1 MSTQNIT
8 TEYLDY
14 QDKYQSIYGENTII
28 LMMVGGFYE
37 AYCTEN
43 RGYDL
48 AKIADLL
55 NIKLTKK
62 ERASEV
68 TISNPY
74 MLGFPIAALHKFLK
88 VLIENGYHVV
98 MVDQVTQPPKP
109 KRAVTQI
116 YSPGTYI
123 ENVSLDNNNIVSV
136 YAVEEKQKLG
146 NVLFCIGLS
155 AIDLSTG
162 SNVVYEVYSTKED
175 ENFALDET
183 NRFIN
188 TYNPKEI
195 IITHITVGKMTEEE
209 LIAYLE
215 INDTPYNYNTVVPK
229 NCNRITYQ
237 QQFLGNIFDKQL
249 SSIEYLDL
257 ELINYGR
264 MSYILLLQYAID
276 HNMSILKNI
285 NRPTRY
291 QSNKYM
297 NLGNNAMFQLN
308 IIDNNTAQS
317 SKYKSLFDIVNMTT
331 TPIGRRFLKDSL
343 LSPLIDENKLNQ
355 RYNAIDRLRKDKLF
369 SQIEE
374 ELKPV
379 LDIERLHRKIGL
391 GYLNP
396 SEFDNIHYSYIHIRN
411 IIKLV
416 EECDELKILIPEN
429 IKNNQ
434 LDNFITDYTEKLELD
449 MMRNY
454 LINEIDNSIFK
465 KKVYPNI
472 DKLQSQIDKSMNIMK
487 NIAIKLSS
495 LIGIVNYFDTTDTD
509 VKLVESERD
518 GYYLQTTKT
527 KALKIQNI
535 LKEQQ
540 TLDIDE
546 LTIDVNDIDIIH
558 SKGKSS
564 VSKIYIPK
572 IKEISDNLIDLRN
585 EMKYVVK
592 EQYVK
597 LLFEWYDKYQNL
609 FNSLVYFVGLIDFLK
624 SGAKVSILNK
634 YTKPIIK
641 TSDNAYIKCEKLRH
655 PIIEKLINS
664 EYIPHDLI
672 LGKDNMVGILLYG
685 VNSSGKTAIAK
696 AIGLSTI
703 LAQIGY
709 YVPAKSYEYSP
720 FENIFTRISGT
731 DNLFKGLSSFAMEM
745 LELQAILR
753 RCGTKSLV
761 LADELCRGT
770 EVESANIIVLA
781 IIEMLS
787 KTNTCFISATH
798 LHELYKFDR
807 FKNIKNVKCFHLD
820 VEFDEENDRLVYTRH
835 LLPGPGKEFYGLT
848 VAKYLIHD
856 KSFIDLTNTI
866 KKELMGDFKTSIYNK
881 DLIVDKCAICSHI
894 PKKGEIPL
902 QTHHIKEQ
910 HTADENGFVDDHLH
924 KDELC
929 NLVVLC
935 EKCHDMV
942 DNPKDGKKLYIYGYK
957 DTSNG
962 MVLNWEIKDFVKTK
976 KTDNNIV
983 KLVQELKGNKL
994 SQLRVKDVLKLRGIN
1009 IGINEIRKMW
1019 NVETI

>member
-1 MSTQNIT
+1 
-8 TEYLDY
+8 
-14 QDKYQSIYGENTII
+14 
-28 LMMVGGFYE
+28 
-37 AYCTEN
+37 
-43 RGYDL
+43 
-48 AKIADLL
+48 
-55 NIKLTKK
+55 
-62 ERASEV
+62 
-68 TISNPY
+68 
-74 MLGFPIAALHKFLK
+74 
-88 VLIENGYHVV
+88 
-98 MVDQVTQPPKP
+98 
-109 KRAVTQI
+109 
-116 YSPGTYI
+116 
-123 ENVSLDNNNIVSV
+123 
-136 YAVEEKQKLG
+136 
-146 NVLFCIGLS
+146 
-155 AIDLSTG
+155 
-162 SNVVYEVYSTKED
+162 
-175 ENFALDET
+175 
-183 NRFIN
+183 
-188 TYNPKEI
+188 
-195 IITHITVGKMTEEE
+195 
-209 LIAYLE
+209 
-215 INDTPYNYNTVVPK
+215 
-229 NCNRITYQ
+229 
-237 QQFLGNIFDKQL
+237 
-249 SSIEYLDL
+249 
-257 ELINYGR
+257 
-264 MSYILLLQYAID
+264 
-276 HNMSILKNI
+276 
-285 NRPTRY
+285 
-291 QSNKYM
+291 
-297 NLGNNAMFQLN
+297 
-308 IIDNNTAQS
+308 
-317 SKYKSLFDIVNMTT
+317 
-331 TPIGRRFLKDSL
+331 
-343 LSPLIDENKLNQ
+343 
-355 RYNAIDRLRKDKLF
+355 
-369 SQIEE
+369 
-374 ELKPV
+374 
-379 LDIERLHRKIGL
+379 
-391 GYLNP
+391 
-396 SEFDNIHYSYIHIRN
+396 
-411 IIKLV
+411 V

-592 EQYVK
+592 EQYIK

-976 KTDNNIV
+976 KTDDNIV